1 MSSLFSRFNRAKE
14 QFRWLNYQIC
24 SDIEELCN
32 GKIIEL
38 VDWPDFLNWFNLRST
53 EEDIVP
59 KDKRK
64 IEYLVHTL
72 ADYIDAE
79 KDISRYGDVTIY
91 PKWEKL
97 DEEERLLKLLSL
109 DKADRAK
116 VIKETWEKNVIE
128 KCAISYKEHKKHR
141 AEVKQSDF
149 YGNYRSQSKKNS
161 DFVKNIH
168 EILRNY
174 KKFKVSET

>member
-1 MSSLFSRFNRAKE
+1 MSTLFSRFNRAKE

-38 VDWPDFLNWFNLRST
+38 LDWPNFLNWFNLRTT
-53 EEDIVP
+53 EEDVSA

-64 IEYLVHTL
+64 IEFLVHTL
-72 ADYIDAE
+72 ADYIDAN
-79 KDISRYGDVTIY
+79 KDIARYGDATIY

-97 DEEERLLKLLSL
+97 DDEGRLVKLLSL
-109 DKADRAK
+109 DSANRAK
-116 VIKETWEKNVIE
+116 VIKETWEKKVVE

-141 AEVKQSDF
+141 DECKQSSFID
-149 YGNYRSQSKKNS
+149 NYRSQSKKNK
-161 DFVKNIH
+161 DFIE
-168 EILRNY
+168 EIAHILSNY
-174 KKFKVSET
+174 DKFAIEEV

>member
-32 GKIIEL
+32 GVIIEL
-38 VDWPDFLNWFNLRST
+38 VDWPDFLNWFNLRFTQDEIS
-53 EEDIVP
+53 P

-64 IEYLVHTL
+64 REFLIHTL
-72 ADYIDAE
+72 ADFIDAN
-79 KDISRYGDVTIY
+79 KDIARYGDATIY

-116 VIKETWEKNVIE
+116 VIKETWEKKVVE
-128 KCAISYKEHKKHR
+128 KCTISYKEHKKHR
-141 AEVKQSDF
+141 AEAKQCDF
-149 YGNYRSQSKKNS
+149 YDNYRSQSKKNS
-161 DFVKNIH
+161 EFVKNIH

>member
-79 KDISRYGDVTIY
+79 KDISRYGDATIFL
-91 PKWEKL
+91 KWTKL
-97 DEEERLLKLLSL
+97 DEEGRLLKLLSL
-109 DKADRAK
+109 DKTDRAK
-116 VIKETWEKNVIE
+116 VIKETWEKKVVE
-128 KCAISYKEHKKHR
+128 KCAISYIDHKKHR
-141 AEVKQSDF
+141 DEVKQSKF
-149 YGNYRSQSKKNS
+149 REGYRAQSKN
-161 DFVKNIH
+161 NINFIEEID
-168 EILRNY
+168 EILRKY
-174 KKFKVSET
+174 DKF

>member
-97 DEEERLLKLLSL
+97 DEEERLLTWIIHSPLLSGGL
-109 DKADRAK
+109 RRFQ
-116 VIKETWEKNVIE
+116 TS
-128 KCAISYKEHKKHR
+128 ISMILQLTR
-141 AEVKQSDF
+141 AEA
-149 YGNYRSQSKKNS
+149 
-161 DFVKNIH
+161 
-168 EILRNY
+168 LC
-174 KKFKVSET
+174 

>member
-79 KDISRYGDVTIY
+79 KDISRYGDATIFL
-91 PKWEKL
+91 KWTKL
-97 DEEERLLKLLSL
+97 DEEGRLLKLLSL
-109 DKADRAK
+109 DKTDRAK
-116 VIKETWEKNVIE
+116 VIKETWEKKVVE
-128 KCAISYKEHKKHR
+128 KCAISYIDHKKHR
-141 AEVKQSDF
+141 EEVKQSKF
-149 YGNYRSQSKKNS
+149 REGYRAQSKN
-161 DFVKNIH
+161 NINFIEEID
-168 EILRNY
+168 EILRKY
-174 KKFKVSET
+174 DKF

>member
-32 GKIIEL
+32 GVIIEL
-38 VDWPDFLNWFNLRST
+38 VDWPDFLNWFNLRFTQDEIS
-53 EEDIVP
+53 P

-64 IEYLVHTL
+64 IEFLIHTL
-72 ADYIDAE
+72 ADFIDAN
-79 KDISRYGDVTIY
+79 KDIARYGDATIY

-116 VIKETWEKNVIE
+116 VIKETWEKKVVE
-128 KCAISYKEHKKHR
+128 KCTISYYCCPLKL
-141 AEVKQSDF
+141 F
-149 YGNYRSQSKKNS
+149 
-161 DFVKNIH
+161 
-168 EILRNY
+168 
-174 KKFKVSET
+174 